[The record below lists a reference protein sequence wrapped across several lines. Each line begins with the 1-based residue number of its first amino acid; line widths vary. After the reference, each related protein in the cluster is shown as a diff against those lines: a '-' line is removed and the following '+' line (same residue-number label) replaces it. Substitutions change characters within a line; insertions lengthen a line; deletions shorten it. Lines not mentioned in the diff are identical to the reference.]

1 MLITAAVLM
10 MVWSGDPVPDA
21 QPTPPTLPFRN
32 GVVQISVTRGA
43 GLAERMAR

>member
-21 QPTPPTLPFRN
+21 PYPT
-32 GVVQISVTRGA
+32 VQKWRGSDQRTRGA